1 MTRPGN
7 LILVSGP
14 IGNLGDIS
22 PRASDAI
29 KNADFVIAE
38 DTRVTGKLLA
48 HLEVSKSM
56 RRLNDQ
62 SSPSQIQT
70 LADEIETGGNWV
82 LLTDAGT
89 PAISDPGAQ
98 LVDLLLESNVQVDCI
113 PGPSA
118 VTNALALSG
127 FFAQRFAF
135 LGFMPKKPG
144 AIAELLLP
152 YAESTFTLVFFESPH
167 RFQKLLTEI
176 EKNCGQRRYAICRE
190 LTKKHQQVYRNTLP
204 NLPKANEVPAKGEFT
219 IVVEGLR
226 RVQKSPDQL

>member
-1 MTRPGN
+1 MDRPGK
-7 LILVSGP
+7 LVLVSGP

-22 PRASDAI
+22 SRAIEAI
-29 KNADFVIAE
+29 SSADYIIAE

-48 HLEVSKSM
+48 HLEISKSM

-62 SSPSQIQT
+62 STLAQIQKI
-70 LADEIETGGNWV
+70 AEEINNGGNWV

-98 LVDLLLESNVQVDCI
+98 LVDTLLEDNVEVDCI

-118 VTNALALSG
+118 VTTALAQSG

-144 AIAELLLP
+144 AIAELLQP
-152 YAESTFTLVFFESPH
+152 YIDSTFTLVFFESPN
-167 RFQKLLTEI
+167 RFNKLLAEI
-176 EKNCGQRRYAICRE
+176 DKSLGNRRYAICRE
-190 LTKKHQQVYRNTLP
+190 LTKRHQQIYRNTLP
-204 NLPKANEVPAKGEFT
+204 NLPNSTEVLAKGEFT
-219 IVVEGLR
+219 IVVEGFR
-226 RVQKSPDQL
+226 RVQKGADQL